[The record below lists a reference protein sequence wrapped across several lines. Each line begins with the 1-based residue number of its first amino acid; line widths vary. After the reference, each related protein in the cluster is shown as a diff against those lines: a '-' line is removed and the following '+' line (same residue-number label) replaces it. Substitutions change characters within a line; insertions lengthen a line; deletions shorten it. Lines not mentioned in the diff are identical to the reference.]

1 LLTKRNVRRQEVIHL
16 VLFVAVILGLMY
28 LASLSYE
35 YRVDPETEGKIGENS
50 RVALCEWLNFVT
62 SLKGRVLAAA
72 MIATGLLWMLMAG
85 REELKLGKGERLIWR
100 VLSIVAILVTVFL
113 FFVVPYQPAFT
124 GAEYTPGMDCGVLR
138 GH

>member
-1 LLTKRNVRRQEVIHL
+1 VKGVERIRRREVIRL

-28 LASLSYE
+28 LASLGYE
-35 YRVDPETEGKIGENS
+35 HRVDPETKGKIAENS

-62 SLKGRVLAAA
+62 SLKGKVLAAA

-85 REELKLGKGERLIWR
+85 REELKLGKGERLIWKA
-100 VLSIVAILVTVFL
+100 LSIVALLVTVFL
-113 FFVVPYQPAFT
+113 FFVVLYQPVFT
-124 GAEYTPGMDCGVLR
+124 GAEYAPGMDCGVLR